1 MLWISVHY
9 RSVHCTPTRWSLICI
24 YTLTTVHM
32 KRNKNRVAARVW
44 SSFDLTISCIF
55 FNFSPNRCWLP
66 NSRWRPNCTK
76 EFVYERLY
84 MKKFDSIQ
92 GTLNA
97 AQPSDCGVF
106 SCCDFENFYRVFPRL
121 ALEHADI
128 QDKLILPNLFFRLTS
143 LSRKVF
149 ESLSRCLWSQKDRS
163 SYRNFGSVI

>member
-1 MLWISVHY
+1 M
-9 RSVHCTPTRWSLICI
+9 
-24 YTLTTVHM
+24 
-32 KRNKNRVAARVW
+32 
-44 SSFDLTISCIF
+44 
-55 FNFSPNRCWLP
+55 
-66 NSRWRPNCTK
+66 
-76 EFVYERLY
+76 YERLY

-106 SCCDFENFYRVFPRL
+106 SCCDFENFYHVFPRL

-149 ESLSRCLWSQKDRS
+149 ESLISTRPKFIITLEQM
-163 SYRNFGSVI
+163 SVVSERPQFI